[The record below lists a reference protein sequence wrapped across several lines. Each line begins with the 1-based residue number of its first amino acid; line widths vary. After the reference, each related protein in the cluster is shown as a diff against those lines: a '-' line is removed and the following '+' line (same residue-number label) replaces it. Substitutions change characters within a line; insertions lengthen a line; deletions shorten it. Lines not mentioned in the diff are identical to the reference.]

1 MATVTFPFSV
11 FSSSMDRLS
20 PVTSHDLISSC
31 TRQEGDA
38 KRQVKDDHPLSIM
51 DFWMNYRSPKGLQS
65 SKTLNKRAKNLHE
78 GICGNLCAAA
88 AATKQFTRCY
98 TMHGDSGIA

>member
-1 MATVTFPFSV
+1 MATVAFPFSV

-38 KRQVKDDHPLSIM
+38 KRQVNQPRSIM

-88 AATKQFTRCY
+88 AATKQFTRRY